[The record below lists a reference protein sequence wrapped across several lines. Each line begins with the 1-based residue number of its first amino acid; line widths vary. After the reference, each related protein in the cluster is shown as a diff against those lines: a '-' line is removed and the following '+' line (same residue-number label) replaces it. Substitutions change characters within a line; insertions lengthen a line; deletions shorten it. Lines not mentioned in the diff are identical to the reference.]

1 MGKRALGTGKQG
13 PTSVSKRNTKK
24 AALVSES
31 DHSSDEADDDPSLAK
46 DHGRSHQATKKRMEQ
61 FPEGPKDVEGIP
73 M

>member
-1 MGKRALGTGKQG
+1 MGKRALGGGKQG
-13 PTSVSKRNTKK
+13 PTSVSKGNKNE

-61 FPEGPKDVEGIP
+61 FLEGPEDFEGIP
-73 M
+73 K